1 MGADHKF
8 ESLVIGTGII
18 GAMSALYLQNQGRKI
33 TFIEKGEPSRGASS
47 GNAGMLAFTEV
58 LPLAAPGIIKKA
70 PKWLIDPLG
79 PLSVPHAYAAK
90 IAPWLYRFWKAS
102 APRHYQHALKVQKSI
117 MPLARRE
124 MQHVLSMPELSHFVS
139 TCGTLELYDSQ
150 SSLERSL
157 SDWKEREK
165 AGATF
170 ERVGRARIEEIQP
183 GLSEHFQHA
192 MFMPEGQQIADPYDF
207 TKAIVDLVLSR
218 GGKLRQGEVVDVSPV
233 GESTIVTVDNG
244 DKLDAD
250 KVVLAGGAFSRKL
263 AAKLGNKVP
272 LETERGYN
280 TTLPKDAFDL
290 NTQLVFCD
298 HGFVMTP
305 LETGIRVGG
314 AVELGGLELN
324 ANFKRS
330 EAMLKKASRFVPKLK
345 TEDGRQWMGF
355 RPSMPDSL
363 PVIGYSAATPSVIY
377 AFGHGHLGLTQSAAT
392 GKLVSELV
400 AGIETS
406 ISVDPLRPNRF

>member
-1 MGADHKF
+1 MSAEHKL
-8 ESLVIGTGII
+8 EVLVIGTGII
-18 GAMSALYLQNQGRKI
+18 GAMSALYLQNQGRSV

-58 LPLAAPGIIKKA
+58 LPLAAPGILKKA

-79 PLSVPHAYAAK
+79 PLSVPPAYAAQ

-124 MQHVLSMPELSHFVS
+124 MQAVLSMPELAHFVS
-139 TCGTLELYDSQ
+139 TRGTLELYDSEA
-150 SSLERSL
+150 SLNRATG
-157 SDWKEREK
+157 DWKERES
-165 AGATF
+165 AGAKI
-170 ERVGRARIEEIQP
+170 ERVTRQRIDDIQP
-183 GLSEHFQHA
+183 ELASHLQHA
-192 MFMPEGQQIADPYDF
+192 IYMEDGQQIADPYDF
-207 TKAIVDLVLSR
+207 TRAIVDLIVAR
-218 GGKLRQGEVVDVSPV
+218 GGKLRKAEVVDISPV
-233 GESTIVTVDNG
+233 GESTIVTLDSG

-250 KVVLAGGAFSRKL
+250 KVILAGGAFSKKL
-263 AAKLGNKVP
+263 AAKLGNIVP

-280 TTLPKDAFDL
+280 TTLPKDAFEL
-290 NTQLVFCD
+290 KTQLVFCD

-314 AVELGGLELN
+314 AVELAGLKLG

-345 TEDGRQWMGF
+345 TDNGKQWMGF

-363 PVIGYSAATPSVIY
+363 PVIGYSSASTSVIY

-392 GKLVSELV
+392 GKLVSELA
-400 AGIETS
+400 AGVETS
-406 ISVDPLRPNRF
+406 ISVDPLRANRF